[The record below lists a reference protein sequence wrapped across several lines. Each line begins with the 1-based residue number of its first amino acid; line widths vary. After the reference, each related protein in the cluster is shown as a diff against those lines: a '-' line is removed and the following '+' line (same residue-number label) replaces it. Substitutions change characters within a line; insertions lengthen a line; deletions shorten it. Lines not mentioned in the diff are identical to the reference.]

1 MSDSWLTVDSAL
13 LMGSQ
18 KLETLKKAAVSGDV
32 TVRTF
37 EVARVLASNNDIR
50 RRLVGSVF
58 FSAIGIEWPERPPER
73 ETWYISSANIGG
85 FFASEQVVGWTHW
98 LGSVATRL
106 REGFE
111 RGEYPQELRC
121 GPEGK
126 QKVHKVGPL
135 VLFHS
140 RDGRMVDSDFLD
152 LSTVKQ
158 REAAPTLDDFEGQ
171 EFQRDQDSG
180 SSLKSIVTTFDIQQ
194 DDIVR
199 GPKGGAFLYYGGPG
213 TGKTT
218 LALHRIPY
226 LIIDQELEADHPD
239 ENEKNFSRS
248 NEEPFFTV
256 GKTLVLVWKEHLV
269 NYLRESIAK
278 LNIGFPFPPENVGH
292 IDRWVTER
300 LRPYVKFGG
309 KSWRLSPAPN
319 PQVESLKSQLS
330 EEDLQAFL
338 KTDHTFIFSARDAFA
353 SALPQKFSEL
363 LSKRL
368 DEYRELQPEPFSY
381 PAPQF
386 SVASFER
393 AATFILDRLP
403 ETSEAKFSEM
413 QNNEI
418 RKLRHDVQEARKAAF
433 SQISR
438 YDEIL
443 FEFYKSH
450 TVLER
455 LPSPERQAFLT
466 AIAKQQEERS
476 LSRADTYLLI
486 WIVDLIT
493 EGAKSKQSTI
503 RPLPQ
508 YTHIVVDEAQY
519 YEPLLLRLFGRLV
532 ELPTGVLTIV
542 GDLEQRF
549 SHSGGVGDWKEIGIE
564 FPPERRCHLQYNYRW
579 TPELFEFIQQFH
591 IAFKIQEALTRPYK
605 FRVDGG
611 YPPEI
616 RRYDNPSEE
625 HEAIA
630 DRITDL
636 KDYQVS
642 EAWTYAIIVP
652 DTLKE
657 EAQGELIPALESR
670 FIDAQWVE
678 GNNVSPT
685 VDRVVVCGFDSI
697 VGLEFDCVFIMGV
710 NLYESNLNSG
720 PDLGLWVGVTRAQ
733 KFLYI
738 TLRGQPG
745 LLDTGRF
752 AKFRTSPSDNTDA
765 LEAPE
770 IVSEPVCDF
779 SFAQVSKS
787 GWFTLAAW
795 AKEHDLLNGWERQF
809 CYSQGIRV
817 RSRRDASDKEA
828 AKAQEILDRAI
839 AAGFVPS

>member
-1 MSDSWLTVDSAL
+1 MSDQWLTADSAL
-13 LMGSQ
+13 FVGSN
-18 KLETLKKAAVSGDV
+18 KLEAVKKSLGVADV
-32 TVRTF
+32 
-37 EVARVLASNNDIR
+37 EVLNAEIAGVLASNNDIR
-50 RRLVGSVF
+50 RRLFGSVF
-58 FSAIGIEWPERPPER
+58 LSAIGIEWPEKPPER
-73 ETWYISSANIGG
+73 ETWYISSAMVGG

-98 LGSVATRL
+98 MGSVATRL

-111 RGEYPQELRC
+111 RGEYPQELLC

-135 VLFHS
+135 VLYHS

-152 LSTVKQ
+152 GSTVKQ
-158 REAAPTLDDFEGQ
+158 AEAAPTLDDFEGQ
-171 EFQRDQDSG
+171 EFQGDQDSG

-226 LIIDQELEADHPD
+226 LIIDQELEADD
-239 ENEKNFSRS
+239 LGGEDKKSRKT
-248 NEEPFFTV
+248 NAEPFFTV

-278 LNIGFPFPPENVGH
+278 LNIGFPFPAENVGH

-309 KSWRLSPAPN
+309 KSWRLNHDPN
-319 PQVESLKSQLS
+319 PRVESLKSQLN
-330 EEDLQAFL
+330 EEDLQRFL
-338 KTDHTFIFSARDAFA
+338 DTDHTFVVSARNTFA
-353 SALPQKFSEL
+353 SAMPKSFSEL

-368 DEYRELQPEPFSY
+368 DDLRELKPDPFSY
-381 PAPQF
+381 PTPEF

-403 ETSEAKFSEM
+403 ETNESRFSEM

-433 SQISR
+433 AQISR

-443 FEFYKSH
+443 FEFYRSDV
-450 TVLER
+450 VLER
-455 LPSPERQAFLT
+455 LPSLEREAFLT
-466 AIAKQQEERS
+466 AIAKQYEEKT

-493 EGAKSKQSTI
+493 EGAKSKQGAI
-503 RPLPQ
+503 RPLPE

-532 ELPTGVLTIV
+532 ALPTGVLTIV

-549 SHSGGVGDWKEIGIE
+549 SHAGGVGDWKEIGIE
-564 FPPERRCHLQYNYRW
+564 FPPDRRCHLKYNYRW
-579 TPELFEFIQQFH
+579 TPELFEFLQQFH
-591 IAFKIQEALTRPYK
+591 KAFRIQEELTCPYK
-605 FRVDGG
+605 FRIDGG

-616 RRYDNPSEE
+616 RRYESLFEE

-636 KDYQVS
+636 KDYEVS
-642 EAWTYAIIVP
+642 QAWTYAIIVP
-652 DTLKE
+652 ERLKE
-657 EAQGELIPALESR
+657 EAQGELIPALQSR
-670 FIDAQWVE
+670 FIEAQWVE

-710 NLYESNLNSG
+710 DLNQSRVNDG

-733 KFLYI
+733 KFLHI
-738 TLRGQPG
+738 SLRGEPS
-745 LLDTGRF
+745 LLDTSRF
-752 AKFRTSPSDNTDA
+752 AKFQTAPSVNSDAIESP
-765 LEAPE
+765 EV
-770 IVSEPVCDF
+770 ISEPT
-779 SFAQVSKS
+779 SSLSYAEVSKS
-787 GWFTLAAW
+787 GWFILAAW
-795 AKEHDLLNGWERQF
+795 AKEHDLLTGWERQF
-809 CYSQGIRV
+809 CYSQGVRV

-839 AAGFVPS
+839 RAGFVP